1 MTAAIFTSN
10 LKKSY
15 GQKEVLK
22 GISLTVDPGTI
33 CALLGTNGAGKTTMV
48 RILTTQIVPDAG
60 QAAIMGHDVVR
71 DADHIHQ
78 IIGLTGQFS
87 ALDDALSGKENMFL
101 IASLCHIPRASEKAD
116 AMLARMGLEE
126 AGCHRVKTYSGGMK
140 RRLDIAMSL
149 MSDPQVL
156 FLDEPTTGLIP
167 AISQA
172 ESWEAIR
179 QLSASGTTV
188 FLTTQYLE
196 EAELLADQ
204 IAVLHE
210 GKIITT
216 GTPEQ
221 LKGRFSH
228 EKLRFHFAHARFV
241 RQAAAILA
249 DFRPHSDAQT
259 LELRVQRAETM
270 TLLTHVLTR
279 LHQAHI
285 MPVRFEQARPS
296 LEDAFLQMIERERE
310 AHER

>member
-22 GISLTVDPGTI
+22 GITLTVDPGTI

-116 AMLARMGLEE
+116 ALLARMGLEE
-126 AGCHRVKTYSGGMK
+126 AGRRLVKTYSGGMK

-156 FLDEPTTGLIP
+156 FLDEPTTGLDP
-167 AISQA
+167 GSRRQ
-172 ESWEAIR
+172 SWEAIR

-270 TLLTHVLTR
+270 TVLTHVLTR

-296 LEDAFLQMIERERE
+296 LEDAFLQMIEKERE

>member
-60 QAAIMGHDVVR
+60 RAVIMGHDVVR

-156 FLDEPTTGLIP
+156 FLDEPTTGLDP
-167 AISQA
+167 GSRRQ
-172 ESWEAIR
+172 SWEAIR

-241 RQAAAILA
+241 RQAAVILA

>member
-116 AMLARMGLEE
+116 ALLARMGLEE
-126 AGCHRVKTYSGGMK
+126 AGRRLVKTYSGGMK

-156 FLDEPTTGLIP
+156 FLDEPTTGLDP
-167 AISQA
+167 GSRRQ
-172 ESWEAIR
+172 SWEAIR

-241 RQAAAILA
+241 RQAGAVLA

-296 LEDAFLQMIERERE
+296 LEDAFLQMIEKERE

>member
-71 DADHIHQ
+71 DVDHIHQ

-156 FLDEPTTGLIP
+156 FLDEPTTGLDP
-167 AISQA
+167 GSRRQ
-172 ESWEAIR
+172 SWEAIR

-296 LEDAFLQMIERERE
+296 LEDAFLQMIEKERE

>member
-101 IASLCHIPRASEKAD
+101 IASLCRIPRASEKAD

-126 AGCHRVKTYSGGMK
+126 AGRRLVKTYSGGMK

-156 FLDEPTTGLIP
+156 FLDEPTTGLDP
-167 AISQA
+167 GSRRQ
-172 ESWEAIR
+172 SWEAIR

-188 FLTTQYLE
+188 FLTTQYPE

-210 GKIITT
+210 GKIIAT

-296 LEDAFLQMIERERE
+296 LEDAFLQMIEKERE

>member
-22 GISLTVDPGTI
+22 GITLTVDPGTI

-126 AGCHRVKTYSGGMK
+126 AGRRLVKTYSGGMK

-156 FLDEPTTGLIP
+156 FLDEPTTGLDP
-167 AISQA
+167 GSRRQ
-172 ESWEAIR
+172 SWEAIR

-270 TLLTHVLTR
+270 TLLTHV
-279 LHQAHI
+279 HI

-296 LEDAFLQMIERERE
+296 LEDAFLQMIEKERE

>member
-22 GISLTVDPGTI
+22 GITLTVDPGTI

-60 QAAIMGHDVVR
+60 QAAIMGHDVVC

-156 FLDEPTTGLIP
+156 FLDEPTTGLDP
-167 AISQA
+167 GSRRQ
-172 ESWEAIR
+172 SWEAIR

-296 LEDAFLQMIERERE
+296 LEDAFLQMIEKERE

>member
-22 GISLTVDPGTI
+22 GITLTVDPGTI

-101 IASLCHIPRASEKAD
+101 IASLCHISRASEKAD

-156 FLDEPTTGLIP
+156 FLDEPTTGLDP
-167 AISQA
+167 GSRRQ
-172 ESWEAIR
+172 SWEAIR

>member
-60 QAAIMGHDVVR
+60 RAAIMGHDVVR

-156 FLDEPTTGLIP
+156 FLDEPTTGLDP
-167 AISQA
+167 GSRRQ
-172 ESWEAIR
+172 SWEAIR

-270 TLLTHVLTR
+270 TVLTHVLTR

-296 LEDAFLQMIERERE
+296 LEDAFLQMIEKERE